1 MSDVE
6 IIRLG
11 RNIDY
16 RLRKSQMVRIFFPP
30 TIEFFFYSKKKIKP
44 FFLLFLFFLTEKK
57 NIRIMEA
64 SASSNQVLAE
74 PTYDAS
80 PRTVRTNW
88 LLFAWSQISGAT
100 KVILL
105 VSIALSLFQ
114 VK

>member
-1 MSDVE
+1 
-6 IIRLG
+6 
-11 RNIDY
+11 
-16 RLRKSQMVRIFFPP
+16 
-30 TIEFFFYSKKKIKP
+30 
-44 FFLLFLFFLTEKK
+44 
-57 NIRIMEA
+57 MEA

-74 PTYDAS
+74 PTHDAS